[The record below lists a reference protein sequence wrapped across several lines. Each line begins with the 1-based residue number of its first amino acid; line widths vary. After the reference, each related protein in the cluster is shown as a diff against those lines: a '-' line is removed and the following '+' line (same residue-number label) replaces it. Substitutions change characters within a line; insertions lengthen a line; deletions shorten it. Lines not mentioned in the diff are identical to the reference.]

1 MTNRVLSSKPTD
13 MRKVGI
19 HYFLFFLTLLT
30 TTTAGAF
37 QAGYNPFTT
46 PWSLI
51 KGLPFSLTLMVILLS
66 HELGHYFASRYH
78 RITATLPYFIPAPSL
93 IGTFGAF
100 IKIKDPM
107 PNKRILFDVG
117 IAGPLSGM
125 VVCLPILIYGLMHS
139 KVIITPLPSHG
150 LVLGENLLLK
160 ILTYLIWGSLPPN
173 ANIILHPMAF
183 AGWIGLF
190 VTALNLIPV
199 GQLDGGHVSYAV
211 LGEYLHARLSRTAL
225 ILLFSLGFFT
235 WEGWLMWAILLI
247 FLGLN
252 HPPPLDP
259 TLPLDFKRKC
269 LSIVALGIFILTF
282 TPAPFG
288 MR

>member
-1 MTNRVLSSKPTD
+1 
-13 MRKVGI
+13 MRKVNL
-19 HYFLFFLTLLT
+19 HLFLFFLTLLT

-46 PWSLI
+46 PQSLI
-51 KGLPFSLTLMVILLS
+51 KGLPFSLTLMLILLA
-66 HELGHYFASRYH
+66 HEFGHYFASRYH

-117 IAGPLSGM
+117 IAGPLSGI

-139 KVIITPLPSHG
+139 QLIITPSLSSHG

-160 ILTYLIWGSLPPN
+160 ILTRLIWGKLPPN
-173 ANIILHPMAF
+173 VDILLHPMAF

-211 LGEYLHARLSRTAL
+211 LGKYLHARLSKAVI
-225 ILLFSLGFFT
+225 ILLFILGLFT
-235 WEGWLMWAILLI
+235 WEGWLIWGILLI
-247 FLGLN
+247 FLGLD

-259 TLPLDFKRKC
+259 SLPLDFKRKC
-269 LSIVALGIFILTF
+269 LSTIALGVFILTF